1 MCPLRTSPPQ
11 PISAP
16 TVGGL
21 ALPPGVRFMALRPC
35 AQSAVNGAQIQ
46 VHSGSGCT
54 VYLLVVTYNSSVI
67 RVQSGVSTYF
77 YTFSGKHV
85 FWLQYF

>member
-21 ALPPGVRFMALRPC
+21 ALPPGDRFMALRPC
-35 AQSAVNGAQIQ
+35 AQALGHRSRFIPVQ
-46 VHSGSGCT
+46 V
-54 VYLLVVTYNSSVI
+54 VYLLVVTNYNSSVI

-77 YTFSGKHV
+77 YTFSGKHG
-85 FWLQYF
+85 F